1 MDKFYRPR
9 KQAVLN
15 ICQFSPDGPSEGE
28 AENGIPEMQGISVG
42 PASVVFQAREKSKER
57 T

>member
-15 ICQFSPDGPSEGE
+15 ICQFSPDGPSDGE
-28 AENGIPEMQGISVG
+28 AENGIPEMQGIGVRL
-42 PASVVFQAREKSKER
+42 ASVVFQVREKSKER